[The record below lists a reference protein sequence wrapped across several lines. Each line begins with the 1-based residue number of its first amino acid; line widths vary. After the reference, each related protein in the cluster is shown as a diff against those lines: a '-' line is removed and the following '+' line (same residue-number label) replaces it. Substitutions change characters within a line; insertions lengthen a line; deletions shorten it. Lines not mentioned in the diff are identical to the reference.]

1 LAVRGLRFST
11 VLFCDEIMH
20 NYRDSRDVVIRLLET
35 GSFGPIS
42 LETIALFF
50 RTISGGRD
58 GYGGREKQETM
69 LLPQFAGF
77 LRSLVHENPSR
88 EAHSIFKQLYDS
100 IIETAHEFS
109 KLNDEAENI
118 ERARFIS
125 AVGLTCRN
133 RRLFVTTG
141 GHLGLGPW
149 QAQPGDILCVLG
161 GADMPFIIRKE
172 DSRFRLVGECYVDD
186 IMNGEAVEAAKV
198 GKAHHGPFI
207 LADILEGLFN
217 FDEMP
222 EVVPGIVER
231 RQKRHIARSRS

>member
-1 LAVRGLRFST
+1 MDHYRGSN
-11 VLFCDEIMH
+11 DIAM
-20 NYRDSRDVVIRLLET
+20 RLLET

-42 LETIALFF
+42 LETIMLYF

-58 GYGGREKQETM
+58 AYGGREKQETM
-69 LLPQFAGF
+69 VLPQFADF
-77 LRSLVHENPSR
+77 LRSLVQANPRKENR
-88 EAHSIFKQLYDS
+88 SILKQLYSS
-100 IIETAHEFS
+100 ITETHEFS
-109 KLNDEAENI
+109 ELNDKYEDT
-118 ERARFIS
+118 ERAIFNS
-125 AVGLTCRN
+125 AVDLTCHN

-198 GKAHHGPFI
+198 GKAHHGAFI

-222 EVVPGIVER
+222 EVVQELLKDVKKDTLHAVEAEYSVV
-231 RQKRHIARSRS
+231 QESCIELV